1 MLPRDDVAVV
11 VRRPNDVHTIY
22 GFLYLATDQAVVFH
36 LAHLLASS
44 RRSQTTGAVGEVDG
58 YDRATCILRPF
69 LGNGVLLKGN
79 ELIDHDAFAFSCGKP
94 FGLHILQHT
103 GSEFAITGL
112 VSSCYR
118 FTNAVDRETRL
129 KITVLYGLNS
139 VRATALYGFSGSI
152 LHEKSGGHYDL
163 TEVVSFVGG
172 DVQRSTVGNDITV
185 LIGKLQWKIALC
197 LDGKGRNEPDT

>member
-58 YDRATCILRPF
+58 YGRATCILRPF

-103 GSEFAITGL
+103 GSEFAIAGGKFPCLRLADT
-112 VSSCYR
+112 VSGVAC
-118 FTNAVDRETRL
+118 L
-129 KITVLYGLNS
+129 KCTVFQSLNG

-185 LIGKLQWKIALC
+185 LIGKLQWEVALC
-197 LDGKGRNEPDT
+197 LDGKGSDEPET